1 MKLGDVFERVMD
13 ADVPIG
19 FRAYDGSTA
28 GPRNPSGVVAVRSP
42 SAVRYLLDA
51 PGELG
56 LARAYVTGAIDVH
69 GDLHDVLS
77 ALHAHR
83 RKGLDQRDVVSLRSA
98 AARNGLPS
106 ADVPA
111 EELPAPRQRALAR
124 HSRDRDAASIG
135 HHYDISNRFY
145 EFLLGPSMTYSCA
158 VFPTTDTS
166 LEDAQRTKIDLVC
179 RKLDLRPGS
188 RLLDI
193 GAGWGALVRHAAT
206 HYGVSAIGVT
216 LSAEQA
222 RWATG
227 AIERDGLTSRVEVRL
242 QDVRDVTEDGFDAI
256 SSVGVMEHI
265 GTAGLGS
272 HFAAMAA
279 KLRPEGRMLNHTITR
294 PSNREENRAGPFID
308 RYVFPDGE
316 LQGPGTVMGA
326 MHDNGFE
333 VRHSE
338 SLREHYAMTLAAWRT
353 NLETHWRRAVAEV
366 GARRARVWRLYL
378 ALSQIG
384 FETNRIQIHQL
395 LALAPAPN
403 GRSGMPLRPDWGQ
416 DENQWSMPRE
426 AVTHR

>member
-98 AARNGLPS
+98 AVRNGLPS

-179 RKLDLRPGS
+179 SKLDLRPGS

-193 GAGWGALVRHAAT
+193 GAGWGALVRHAAM

-227 AIERDGLTSRVEVRL
+227 AIERDALTGRVEVRL

-265 GTAGLGS
+265 GTAGLGG

-338 SLREHYAMTLAAWRT
+338 NLREHYAMTLAAWRT
-353 NLETHWRRAVAEV
+353 NLEAHWRRAVAEV

-378 ALSQIG
+378 TLSQIG
-384 FETNRIQIHQL
+384 FETNCIQIHQF

-403 GRSGMPLRPDWGQ
+403 GRSGMPPRPDWEQ
-416 DENQWSMPRE
+416 DENQWSVSRE

>member
-77 ALHAHR
+77 ALLAHR

-227 AIERDGLTSRVEVRL
+227 AIERDGLTGRVEVRL

-338 SLREHYAMTLAAWRT
+338 NLREHYAMTLAAWRT

-378 ALSQIG
+378 TLSQIG
-384 FETNRIQIHQL
+384 FETNCIQIHQF